1 MNRQLGGCFAF
12 LALIV
17 IIFQSIAVGT
27 RYWGIG
33 TNSITGVCN
42 GAGCFTTGNI
52 WMNVGMFST
61 YFSLSGYRGTF
72 YYYIPYTL
80 WLDQCNPTIAAGGGP
95 GTNTPSND
103 CGPVNAVQQGSNIA
117 FGLFIVSI
125 TFSFLLMIA
134 GGTVGASGKSS
145 RGIGCCLVAVAF
157 INFGA
162 SLAAVIVYG
171 TYVWNR
177 LIYVYQY
184 GFNWLYFQGYLGL
197 PPVTFVSQYI
207 GVGLSWG
214 YSLAITATVMTFFML
229 LSTLPLLRG
238 GDEADD
244 YRREPADKLEVRMD
258 DYGVQP
264 DKKTVPPPGA
274 AYVMAP
280 VQNAP
285 VQNAP
290 VYAPPAPMFSSQ

>member
-80 WLDQCNPTIAAGGGP
+80 WFDQCDPTIAAGGGP

-145 RGIGCCLVAVAF
+145 RGIGCCLVAAAF

-177 LIYVYQY
+177 LVYVYQY
-184 GFNWLYFQGYLGL
+184 GFNYLYFQRYLGF
-197 PPVTFVSQYI
+197 PVALVSQTI

-214 YSLAITATVMTFFML
+214 YGLAITATILTFFML
-229 LSTLPLLRG
+229 LATLPMLRG
-238 GDEADD
+238 DSDDDGDN
-244 YRREPADKLEVRMD
+244 YRGGQSDKVEVRMEEP
-258 DYGVQP
+258 GVKLGS
-264 DKKTVPPPGA
+264 DKL
-274 AYVMAP
+274 
-280 VQNAP
+280 P

-290 VYAPPAPMFSSQ
+290 VYAPPAPTYSS